1 MSTAL
6 LQQLLLQL
14 SQQLG
19 QANCVSGSSKPA
31 SRKRCR
37 LDDDDD
43 LEALCSPKKR
53 AKVSPSASKT
63 KAARFTKSNLNDVL
77 DSMRKE
83 DLAVLYNQIVTDGY
97 VSKKNKDQLVNEI
110 TSSITSLSV
119 LKRGLSALYKDSLVL
134 CVDSI
139 GESWSRMSKEDAIS
153 YILDYCK

>member
-19 QANCVSGSSKPA
+19 QATSVSGSSKSV

-37 LDDDDD
+37 LDCDEDD
-43 LEALCSPKKR
+43 LDALCSPKKR
-53 AKVSPSASKT
+53 SKVSPSASKG
-63 KAARFTKSNLNDVL
+63 ARFTKSNLNDVL

-83 DLAVLYNQIVTDGY
+83 DLADLYNEIVTDGY

-119 LKRGLSALYKDSLVL
+119 LKRGLSALYKDSLIH
-134 CVDSI
+134 CVDAI
-139 GESWSRMSKEDAIS
+139 GDSWSRMSKEDAIS